1 MEKFCLDC
9 ESEKK
14 CQIGSRRRRASAD
27 VVARAQALSPGWR
40 RRRLSVEVWGV
51 GEKTPLPRGTRRR
64 TGVDVVARV
73 HTNVVARTQALS
85 PRRRRRRS
93 SVEVWG
99 VGEKT
104 PLPRG
109 TRRRTGAC
117 VVARA
122 HASSRGHKRFR
133 PGVHVVARARSLCPG
148 ADGSGRPTKPAHARR
163 CCRPRWPR
171 LRRNLRGYKRP
182 RLPFSPHFPSIRSF
196 LAWTCPPAAPC
207 ENLMD
212 RTFLI
217 VLFVYVNR
225 ISAPFI
231 TFIFLITSVRST
243 CLAACKNGEA
253 EERDKGVGAMV
264 YVATG
269 WTYGELCVLWKHNAV
284 QKRTGL

>member
-1 MEKFCLDC
+1 M
-9 ESEKK
+9 KK
-14 CQIGSRRRRASAD
+14 YPSPTHHPSSHGRRCC
-27 VVARAQALSPGWR
+27 
-40 RRRLSVEVWGV
+40 RL
-51 GEKTPLPRGTRRR
+51 GT
-64 TGVDVVARV
+64 
-73 HTNVVARTQALS
+73 
-85 PRRRRRRS
+85 
-93 SVEVWG
+93 
-99 VGEKT
+99 
-104 PLPRG
+104 
-109 TRRRTGAC
+109 C

-122 HASSRGHKRFR
+122 HAFSRGCKRFR

-148 ADGSGRPTKPAHARR
+148 ADGSGHPTIPACGGKRCHPRR
-163 CCRPRWPR
+163 LR

-217 VLFVYVNR
+217 VLFVYMNR

-231 TFIFLITSVRST
+231 TFIFLITSVHST
-243 CLAACKNGEA
+243 CLAACRNGEA

-264 YVATG
+264 YVAIG

-284 QKRTGL
+284 QKRMGL